1 MADNKSYLKPKVSVG
16 KLSKVER
23 KHGMFVNVSSYPQLG
38 GFTGPDKLKGAD
50 PSMSLEKSPMARKG
64 KPI

>member
-1 MADNKSYLKPKVSVG
+1 MADNKNYLKPKVAVG
-16 KLSKVER
+16 NIGKVER

-38 GFTGPDKLKGAD
+38 GFTSADKMKPSD
-50 PSMSLEKSPMARKG
+50 PSMSLEKSPSARKG